1 MTARRQFLLASV
13 LCASAPSIFA
23 QARTVRRVGVLHPG
37 SAKEVPAIQ
46 REPFERGLR
55 ELGWT
60 PGSNVLIEY
69 RYAEG
74 DLAKLRAL
82 ADDLVRAGVDVIVA
96 RANPAIAAARNA
108 TSTIAIVMSSY
119 AGDPMADGVV
129 NNASRPGGNV
139 SGLASL
145 VVELNAKRLEL
156 LKEAFPQIK
165 RVGVVSNPSLDGTLA
180 TERMTR
186 LHAGARSLGLQL
198 HVFEIRRSQDI
209 GAFFAEAGN
218 AKLDGLY
225 VRGDPQI
232 LDPKRGELAAFALKL
247 RLPAIYEWPFFVDA
261 GGLMSYGDSLPA
273 IHHRSAS
280 YVSRILKGERVD
292 DLPIEQPSKF
302 DLVVNLNTA
311 RAMGVEIPK
320 ALMFRAS
327 RIIE

>member
-1 MTARRQFLLASV
+1 MTARRQFVLASA
-13 LCASAPSIFA
+13 LCASAPSLFA
-23 QARTVRRVGVLHPG
+23 QARSVRRVGVLHPG
-37 SAKEVPAIQ
+37 SAKESPVVQ

-55 ELGWT
+55 ELGWM
-60 PGSNVLIEY
+60 PGSNLLIEY

-74 DLAKLRAL
+74 DPAKLRGL

-108 TSTIAIVMSSY
+108 TSTTAIVMSSY

-145 VVELNAKRLEL
+145 AVELNSKRLQL
-156 LKEAFPQIK
+156 LKEAFPQIR
-165 RVGVVSNPSLDGTLA
+165 RVGVVSNPALDGRLA
-180 TERMTR
+180 AERMVR
-186 LHAGARSLGLQL
+186 LRADAQSLGLQL
-198 HVFEIRRSQDI
+198 LVFEIRRLQDI
-209 GAFFAEAGN
+209 DALFAEAGSAN
-218 AKLDGLY
+218 LDGLY

-232 LDPKRGELAAFALKL
+232 LDQNRRELAAFALKL
-247 RLPAIYEWPFFVDA
+247 RLPAIYEWPFYVDA
-261 GGLMSYGDSLPA
+261 GGLMSYGDSISA

-280 YVSRILKGERVD
+280 YVSRILKGEKVG

-311 RAMGVEIPK
+311 RAMGVEVPK
-320 ALMFRAS
+320 TVMFRAS
-327 RIIE
+327 RIVE